1 MKQLNKI
8 FAGLADDLFYFLSFV
23 GSIVALLLFPLLFL
37 LTPVVLLFVM
47 LSRFISFHKLKYQAL
62 EEEKEGEEVMK
73 FDLSAQDR
81 ETQNWK
87 SYKPPVIITNGSDLD
102 YVKSDDT
109 QPHVLIV
116 EDDSDIARAIEKIFK
131 RLGCSTT
138 ISNGHDGV
146 SYKMSFQD
154 FDFIVLDWVLGDDVQ
169 GNDVV
174 QESVDIIH
182 RFKNLRLHFENK
194 HPKIITY
201 SVLNRPQVR
210 FPKNEYFY
218 HLDHWNKPIKYSEL
232 ATKASHLL
240 AAYGYQGGT
249 T

>member
-182 RFKNLRLHFENK
+182 RFKNLRL
-194 HPKIITY
+194 
-201 SVLNRPQVR
+201 
-210 FPKNEYFY
+210 
-218 HLDHWNKPIKYSEL
+218 
-232 ATKASHLL
+232 
-240 AAYGYQGGT
+240 
-249 T
+249 